1 MKYDSGKGMAFAHAY
16 INATPAQT
24 MGYVCDDRNLTN
36 LEAETL
42 EGTYTTSLRFMK
54 HPSPI
59 PTISDRETL
68 YRSVTAKEDGDDDG
82 FINVCYAVE
91 DARRPVGKGSVRMST
106 FFACVVRE
114 APGSD
119 GKRSEV
125 WRLMTFSA
133 NFGVGL
139 GVLNSLVAAEAS
151 KMIAAPLMGLK
162 WNVEKLLDGYKPPL
176 VEFVPGETEITW
188 KGYVKRASKASGQEE
203 LR

>member
-24 MGYVCDDRNLTN
+24 MGYVCDDRSQAN

-42 EGTYTTSLRFMK
+42 EGTYTTSLIFMK

-59 PTISDRETL
+59 PSISDRESL

-82 FINVCYAVE
+82 FINVCYTVE

-119 GKRSEV
+119 GRRSEV
-125 WRLMTFSA
+125 WRLTTFSA

-139 GVLNSLVAAEAS
+139 GVLDSLVAAEAS
-151 KMIAAPLMGLK
+151 KMIAAPLVGLK
-162 WNVEKLLDGYKPPL
+162 WNVERLLDGYKPPL
-176 VEFVPGETEITW
+176 VEYVPGETEITW